1 MGSMKFAI
9 KMLKADFKRSLFYC
23 GSLVISTAIV
33 FVFFNMTANPF
44 YGGSQDMSSSSF
56 STVLALVVVII
67 AMILAFFANT
77 YYLHSKTKELA
88 IQAVSGGSVLTL
100 ANFLLTQN
108 ALIMLIAMPMGLILG
123 YFVNPVINAIVYSY
137 LNIQSNTWVVYPA
150 GWFFTAICLATEM
163 LWLVIIDTG
172 YAYRKEVKDLI
183 EATQAMQKKEKG
195 SIKIPGIVFLVIYFI
210 PIILMLLLEPN
221 ADLYLGVCMIGLFG
235 IGGVLNK
242 VLPQWIMKLQNSHY
256 LNHRH
261 KLLSL
266 GNLHQSLK
274 QSTVLVQT
282 IIISVTFLVSF
293 MCVYK
298 NDYRQLVMI
307 IMSYVVLTILLAISI
322 VYKVI
327 IEASLRVKSFSHMRM
342 LGYIT
347 KDLKKII
354 RQEIVDLFGML
365 IVLPMLYIGIMI
377 LRFTTAQLM
386 TAQFGIIIIGFYLLT
401 IMMAGIISYF
411 IYVRLVLK
419 GKR

>member
-1 MGSMKFAI
+1 
-9 KMLKADFKRSLFYC
+9 
-23 GSLVISTAIV
+23 
-33 FVFFNMTANPF
+33 
-44 YGGSQDMSSSSF
+44 
-56 STVLALVVVII
+56 
-67 AMILAFFANT
+67 
-77 YYLHSKTKELA
+77 
-88 IQAVSGGSVLTL
+88 
-100 ANFLLTQN
+100 
-108 ALIMLIAMPMGLILG
+108 
-123 YFVNPVINAIVYSY
+123 
-137 LNIQSNTWVVYPA
+137 
-150 GWFFTAICLATEM
+150 
-163 LWLVIIDTG
+163 
-172 YAYRKEVKDLI
+172 
-183 EATQAMQKKEKG
+183 
-195 SIKIPGIVFLVIYFI
+195 
-210 PIILMLLLEPN
+210 
-221 ADLYLGVCMIGLFG
+221 MIGLFG